1 MAEEQ
6 SKFSGVLAQLKQ
18 RPTEEQPTTLPA
30 APIASEPVR
39 GRGRR
44 PGKRSDPDYQP
55 TTVLLRKRTKKT
67 ATRLLEDTNAAHD
80 LSDLIE
86 QLLTEWIQKHA

>member
-6 SKFSGVLAQLKQ
+6 SKFSGVLAQLKP
-18 RPTEEQPTTLPA
+18 RSLEAHPPTPPGPA
-30 APIASEPVR
+30 GGREPMR
-39 GRGRR
+39 GRGRP
-44 PGKRSDPDYQP
+44 PGKRSDPEYQP
-55 TTVLLRKRTKKT
+55 TTVLIRKRTKKT

>member
-18 RPTEEQPTTLPA
+18 RSTEERSASQPHPA
-30 APIASEPVR
+30 VESAPVR
-39 GRGRR
+39 GKGRP
-44 PGKRSDPDYQP
+44 PGKRSDPEYQP

-86 QLLTEWIQKHA
+86 TLLTEWIQRQA

>member
-1 MAEEQ
+1 MSEEQ
-6 SKFSGVLAQLKQ
+6 SKFSGVLAKLKH
-18 RPTEEQPTTLPA
+18 RPADQPPEPPA
-30 APIASEPVR
+30 PPVGSEPVR
-39 GRGRR
+39 RRGRP

-55 TTVLLRKRTKKT
+55 TTVLLRKQTKKT

-86 QLLTEWIQKHA
+86 QLLTNWIHERT